1 MAGAGRTAGLVGY
14 AGGMTIKTRYGWVGV
29 VLGLSLVVC
38 RGAGAQPSGEEVG
51 SLEGSRVAYPMASGG
66 ERVRLRFVAGGLE
79 EAQLAELAAVAPN
92 VEVVVAGSRAEAL
105 ELAPSA
111 HGVDGRFASAGF
123 VEAAPTLVWVQSPS
137 AGVDRY
143 LGNGPLMEADRI
155 VLTNMRAVH
164 GPAIADHAMAMLL
177 TLTRNMPVH
186 LRNQREGRW
195 GSEDSRTGIALQG
208 RTMFVVG
215 LGGIGTE
222 IAQRA
227 HGFGMRVIASR
238 RSERERPE
246 FVEYVGKPEELLE
259 LLGQADVVA
268 IALPLTPETE
278 GLFDA
283 AAFAAMKEGAYLI
296 NIARGS
302 IVDTDALV
310 AALESGRLA
319 GACLDVTDPE
329 PLPAG
334 HALWG
339 RDDVVITPHSAS
351 AAELTGERW
360 WAVYKE
366 NVRRFGAGEPLL
378 NTVDKAAGY

>member
-1 MAGAGRTAGLVGY
+1 MNIEKRVC
-14 AGGMTIKTRYGWVGV
+14 RVGV
-29 VLGLSLVVC
+29 VLGLSVLFGSWA
-38 RGAGAQPSGEEVG
+38 RAQPTGEEVG
-51 SLEGSRVAYPMASGG
+51 SLAGSRVAYAMPETG
-66 ERVRLRFVAGGLE
+66 ERPRLRYIAGGLDGAE
-79 EAQLAELAAVAPN
+79 LAELAEVAPN
-92 VEVVVAGSRAEAL
+92 VEIVVAGSRAEAM
-105 ELAPSA
+105 ELAPTA

-123 VEAAPTLVWVQSPS
+123 VEAAPNLVWVQSPS

-143 LGNGPLMEADRI
+143 LGNRPLMETDRV

-177 TLTRNMPVH
+177 TLTRNMRVH
-186 LRNQREGRW
+186 GRNQREERW
-195 GSEDSRTGIALQG
+195 GSEDARTGITLAG

-227 HGFGMRVIASR
+227 SGFGMRVIASR
-238 RSERERPE
+238 RSEREKPE
-246 FVEYVGKPEELLE
+246 FVDYVGKPDELLAM
-259 LLGQADVVA
+259 LGEADVVA
-268 IALPLTPETE
+268 IALPLTAETE

-283 AAFAAMKEGAYLI
+283 VAFGAMKEGSYLI
-296 NIARGS
+296 NIARGA
-302 IVDTDALV
+302 IVETDALV
-310 AALESGRLA
+310 AALDSGRLA

-334 HALWG
+334 HTLWG
-339 RDDVVITPHSAS
+339 RDNVVITPHA
-351 AAELTGERW
+351 AGVAELTGERW

>member
-1 MAGAGRTAGLVGY
+1 MKYLRPNPSLCVAVILSVCVGAGPCPGQDVGERPSAGQIG
-14 AGGMTIKTRYGWVGV
+14 
-29 VLGLSLVVC
+29 SD
-38 RGAGAQPSGEEVG
+38 RGA
-51 SLEGSRVAYPMASGG
+51 RVAFAMPEGARA
-66 ERVRLRFVAGGLE
+66 ELVFLAGGLSDE
-79 EAQLAELAAVAPN
+79 QIAELGAVAPN
-92 VEVVVAGSRAEAL
+92 VRVVRAGSRAEAM
-105 ELAPSA
+105 EQAGRV
-111 HGVDGRFASAGF
+111 HGADGRFATPEFVAG
-123 VEAAPTLVWVQSPS
+123 APNLVWVQSPS

-143 LGNGPLMEADRI
+143 LGNRALMESDRI

-195 GSEDSRTGIALQG
+195 GSDDSDRGVALEG
-208 RTMFVVG
+208 KTMFVVG

-222 IAQRA
+222 IARRA
-227 HGFGMRVIASR
+227 HGFGMRVIGSR
-238 RSERERPE
+238 RSDAPSPA
-246 FVEYVGKPEELLE
+246 FVERVGRPAELLE
-259 LLGQADVVA
+259 MLPEADVVA

-278 GLFDA
+278 GLLDER
-283 AAFAAMKEGAYLI
+283 AFAAMKEGSYLI
-296 NIARGS
+296 NIARGA

-310 AALESGRLA
+310 AALERGRLA

-334 HALWG
+334 HALWAMEN
-339 RDDVVITPHSAS
+339 VVITPHTAGT
-351 AAELTGERW
+351 AELTGERW
-360 WAVYKE
+360 WTLYKE